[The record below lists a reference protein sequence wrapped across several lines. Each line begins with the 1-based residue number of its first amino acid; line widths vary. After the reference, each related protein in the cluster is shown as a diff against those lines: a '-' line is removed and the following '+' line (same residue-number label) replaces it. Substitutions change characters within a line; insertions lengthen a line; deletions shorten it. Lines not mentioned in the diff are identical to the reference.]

1 MGIGVSE
8 LLVLFAIVLLIFG
21 TKRLRGIGGDL
32 GVAIREFR
40 STMNDSDSGDAILQK
55 NQITVNKAQDS

>member
-21 TKRLRGIGGDL
+21 TKRLRTIGGDL
-32 GVAIREFR
+32 GGAIREFR
-40 STMNDSDSGDAILQK
+40 STMNDVDSFDTNRQK
-55 NQITVNKAQDS
+55 NQVTLNEERDG